1 MIMEITV
8 LENGTKVRIKK
19 PGPGERGLWVIM
31 GVVAKTATSDDPA
44 YDVEG
49 EKHGRRRIFR
59 RSRMEV
65 KRGT

>member
-1 MIMEITV
+1 MTV
-8 LENGTKVRIKK
+8 DMPELEKGTKVRIKS
-19 PGPGERGLWVIM
+19 PGQGESGLWVIV
-31 GVVAKTATSDDPA
+31 GRVANSGIDDPA
-44 YDVEG
+44 YDVVS

>member
-1 MIMEITV
+1 MTETFSV

-19 PGPGERGLWVIM
+19 PGPGERGLWVIT
-31 GVVAKTATSDDPA
+31 GRVNNSGTEDPA
-44 YDVEG
+44 YDVQNEVS
-49 EKHGRRRIFR
+49 GRRRIIR